1 MFLITFA
8 AEDKTRRRKKGN
20 LRLDVEN
27 KDVLQSRE
35 MTDFK
40 NNISLEMQ
48 EVGNSSAKQFEQM
61 ENIY

>member
-8 AEDKTRRRKKGN
+8 AEDKTRRKKGN